1 MKKYNDTDLREA
13 LRRREAKRP
22 QTEVP
27 DDFLS
32 NVMQKTEAQQH
43 PRRQDASGNR
53 RPWRIALAA
62 LAAAASVALVVMLTW
77 PKKESSALGQSIECG
92 QSVNRVRSVTQ
103 SSAVSYSI
111 ERGQSVNRVRSV
123 TQSSAV
129 SYSIERGQSVNRVRS
144 VSQSSAVSQ
153 SIERG
158 QSEPGGLPVRARR
171 TENEPTDSLD
181 YYIAQMEAELA
192 GVRDSCYLA
201 QVERMVLADEALS
214 QLMNEMT
221 NPKQ

>member
-77 PKKESSALGQSIECG
+77 PKKESSALSHSIERA
-92 QSVNRVRSVTQ
+92 QSVNRARSVTQ
-103 SSAVSYSI
+103 SSAVSH
-111 ERGQSVNRVRSV
+111 
-123 TQSSAV
+123 
-129 SYSIERGQSVNRVRS
+129 
-144 VSQSSAVSQ
+144 

-221 NPKQ
+221 NQKQ

>member
-1 MKKYNDTDLREA
+1 MKTYNDTDLREA

-77 PKKESSALGQSIECG
+77 PKKESSALGQSIECA
-92 QSVNRVRSVTQ
+92 QSVNRARSVTQ
-103 SSAVSYSI
+103 SSAVSHSI
-111 ERGQSVNRVRSV
+111 ERGQSLNRARSV
-123 TQSSAV
+123 
-129 SYSIERGQSVNRVRS
+129 
-144 VSQSSAVSQ
+144 
-153 SIERG
+153 
-158 QSEPGGLPVRARR
+158 RAGR
-171 TENEPTDSLD
+171 TPSP
-181 YYIAQMEAELA
+181 
-192 GVRDSCYLA
+192 SK
-201 QVERMVLADEALS
+201 AD
-214 QLMNEMT
+214 
-221 NPKQ
+221 

>member
-77 PKKESSALGQSIECG
+77 PKKESSALGQSIECT
-92 QSVNRVRSVTQ
+92 QSVNRVHSVSQ
-103 SSAVSYSI
+103 SSALSQSI
-111 ERGQSVNRVRSV
+111 ERGQSVNRAWSV

-129 SYSIERGQSVNRVRS
+129 SH
-144 VSQSSAVSQ
+144 

-221 NPKQ
+221 NQKQ

>member
-77 PKKESSALGQSIECG
+77 PKKESSALGQSIECA
-92 QSVNRVRSVTQ
+92 QSVNRARSVTQ
-103 SSAVSYSI
+103 SSAVSPS
-111 ERGQSVNRVRSV
+111 R
-123 TQSSAV
+123 AD
-129 SYSIERGQSVNRVRS
+129 
-144 VSQSSAVSQ
+144 SQSEQ
-153 SIERG
+153 
-158 QSEPGGLPVRARR
+158 GGLKM
-171 TENEPTDSLD
+171 SLLTASTT
-181 YYIAQMEAELA
+181 I
-192 GVRDSCYLA
+192 S
-201 QVERMVLADEALS
+201 
-214 QLMNEMT
+214 
-221 NPKQ
+221 PKWRPNWLVSATVATWHRWSAWCWQTKR

>member
-77 PKKESSALGQSIECG
+77 PNKESSALGQSIERG
-92 QSVNRVRSVTQ
+92 QSLNRARSVTQ
-103 SSAVSYSI
+103 SSAVSHSI
-111 ERGQSVNRVRSV
+111 ERGQSLNRVRSV
-123 TQSSAV
+123 T
-129 SYSIERGQSVNRVRS
+129 
-144 VSQSSAVSQ
+144 QSSAVSQ

-158 QSEPGGLPVRARR
+158 QSLNRARSVRAGR
-171 TENEPTDSLD
+171 TPSP
-181 YYIAQMEAELA
+181 
-192 GVRDSCYLA
+192 SK
-201 QVERMVLADEALS
+201 AD
-214 QLMNEMT
+214 
-221 NPKQ
+221 